1 MTPSTKTLCRSVTV
15 LAGLAGF
22 IGLLV
27 AGHYRPAW
35 SGHLRAGALVWFFGF
50 GAIYAAL
57 SRRGRK
63 LSPAPSNFQDVAA
76 EASGQF
82 RRDLERETTDSSK
95 LVR

>member
-27 AGHYRPAW
+27 AGHYLPAW
-35 SGHLRAGALVWFFGF
+35 SGPLRAGALAGFLGF
-50 GAIYAAL
+50 GAIYTAL
-57 SRRGRK
+57 SQQRRK
-63 LSPAPSNFQDVAA
+63 LGSTPSNFQDVAA

-82 RRDLERETTDSSK
+82 RRDLEAEITDSSK
-95 LVR
+95 LV